1 MTALFALSAA
11 LTFGASDFAGGL
23 AARRAP
29 ALAVS
34 WLAQAAGLA
43 IVVPGL
49 LLLPGVVS
57 PAALGAGAVAGV
69 AGACGLVLY
78 LRGLALGPMGLAAP
92 LSAVTGAV
100 LPVAIGFGGGE
111 RPTTLATV
119 GIGLGLTAVVLIS
132 GRDLA
137 TAARGGAGGR
147 GPLLALLGGFGFGV
161 FFVALDAAPADSGL
175 WSLVGARTASVLLLG
190 AALLARRTAV
200 PNDRRFLAL
209 AVATGTL
216 DMLANVLFLAAVRSG
231 MLSLAALIS
240 SLYPVVVAGL
250 AHGLLRERL
259 DRVQW
264 GAVATCVGAVALIA
278 VS

>member
-1 MTALFALSAA
+1 MTALLALSAA

-29 ALAVS
+29 ALTVS
-34 WLAQAAGLA
+34 WFAQAAGLLVLA
-43 IVVPGL
+43 PGL
-49 LLLPGVVS
+49 LLLPGVLS
-57 PAALGAGAVAGV
+57 SAALTAGAVGGV

-78 LRGLALGPMGLAAP
+78 LRGLAIGPMGLAAP
-92 LSAVTGAV
+92 LAGVTGAV
-100 LPVAIGFGGGE
+100 LPVAIGFSTGE
-111 RPTTLATV
+111 RPSTLATV
-119 GIGLGLTAVVLIS
+119 GIALGLAAVVLVG

-137 TAARGGAGGR
+137 AGARRGSSSR

-161 FFVALDAAPADSGL
+161 FFVALDASPATSGL
-175 WSLVGARTASVLLLG
+175 WSLVGARAASLVLLG
-190 AALLARRTAV
+190 AALAVRRV
-200 PNDRRFLAL
+200 GIPRDGRFLAL

-216 DMLANVLFLAAVRSG
+216 DMVANVLFLAAARAG
-231 MLSLAALIS
+231 MLSLAALIT

-264 GAVATCVGAVALIA
+264 GAVVACLGAVGLIA
-278 VS
+278 LS